1 MQSTCFELVIFI
13 TNHKRPHC
21 QCVLVDRYRLFF
33 LHLPFQSSTLRY
45 NLFYILYLR
54 IIYFF
59 NFTAA
64 NAHTLP
70 VFLSYLYGIRCQ
82 LCCQSRSIIRCIIVF
97 FGWTRK
103 LNGWQRKLIAHPLNL
118 LLNKKRHNSYS
129 LSLSIRHPPTIN
141 WLEWSEKW
149 LFLFSWRKKQRKEE
163 KCASDCWKWL
173 FLLLCLFFFAWSIG
187 AQSLLS
193 RKINQPQEKS
203 PKKQRPFLKEVSFL
217 LIRFKIPFTVRFE
230 RN

>member
-1 MQSTCFELVIFI
+1 MSALLSISVHNSLYYCFLWLDPEIERVTKKIDCTSFELAFKQK
-13 TNHKRPHC
+13 TP
-21 QCVLVDRYRLFF
+21 
-33 LHLPFQSSTLRY
+33 
-45 NLFYILYLR
+45 
-54 IIYFF
+54 
-59 NFTAA
+59 
-64 NAHTLP
+64 
-70 VFLSYLYGIRCQ
+70 Q
-82 LCCQSRSIIRCIIVF
+82 LI
-97 FGWTRK
+97 
-103 LNGWQRKLIAHPLNL
+103 
-118 LLNKKRHNSYS
+118 